1 MTDRN
6 LLNQDPNPL
15 LIVLSG
21 PSGAGKD
28 AVLNEM
34 RNSGC
39 PLTYITTVTTRAKRQ
54 KERNAVDYHFVTQ
67 AEFQTMVSHQEF
79 MEYANVYGNWYG
91 VPKKPVKAA
100 LENGQD
106 VIVKVDIQGATTIKI
121 IAPES
126 VFIFL
131 TPPSIEEIV
140 DRLTKRRTESDTD
153 LSLRVKTAEQEMEA
167 LSRFDYLVLNP
178 RDKIDQAVANISSI
192 IAAEKCRAKR
202 RRFSL

>member
-39 PLTYITTVTTRAKRQ
+39 PLTYITTVTTRPKRR

-178 RDKIDQAVANISSI
+178 RDKIDQAVANIGSI

>member
-1 MTDRN
+1 MTDEN

-39 PLTYITTVTTRAKRQ
+39 PLTYITTVTTRAKRR

-178 RDKIDQAVANISSI
+178 RDKIDQAVANIGSI

>member
-1 MTDRN
+1 MTDEN

-39 PLTYITTVTTRAKRQ
+39 PLTYITTVTTRAKRR

-121 IAPES
+121 IAPEA